1 MPEGAQLP
9 SHAGH
14 TAPAVRAS
22 TARGDLPAP
31 SASPKC
37 LSSVSAL
44 REAKAVLVELEANK
58 AIVEAKLAEDRRQD
72 PIRGITGASSL
83 DAAIAS
89 TRALIQALEAAN
101 ALAEEAERL

>member
-9 SHAGH
+9 SHAS
-14 TAPAVRAS
+14 A
-22 TARGDLPAP
+22 ARTTVGP
-31 SASPKC
+31 S
-37 LSSVSAL
+37 SAL

-72 PIRGITGASSL
+72 PIRNITGASSL

-89 TRALIQALEAAN
+89 TRALIQALERET
-101 ALAEEAERL
+101 ALAAEAERV